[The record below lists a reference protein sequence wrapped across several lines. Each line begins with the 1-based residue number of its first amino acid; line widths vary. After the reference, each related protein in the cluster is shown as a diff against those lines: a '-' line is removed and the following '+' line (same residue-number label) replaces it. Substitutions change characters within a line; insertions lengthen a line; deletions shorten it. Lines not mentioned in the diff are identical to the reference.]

1 MKDEIIEEVW
11 RNRDRLA
18 ERYGHNLD
26 AIVAAMKKRQ
36 RHPLTS
42 MARRPKSKK
51 THAARTKESETG
63 CAM

>member
-1 MKDEIIEEVW
+1 MKDAIIEEVW

-42 MARRPKSKK
+42 MARRPKTQK
-51 THAARTKESETG
+51 TRASNAKAPGTDYE
-63 CAM
+63 M